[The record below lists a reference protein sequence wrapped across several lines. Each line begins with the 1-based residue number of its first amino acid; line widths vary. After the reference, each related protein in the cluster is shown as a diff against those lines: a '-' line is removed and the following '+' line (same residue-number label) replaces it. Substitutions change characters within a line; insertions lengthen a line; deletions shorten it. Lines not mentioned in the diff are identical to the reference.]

1 MASEIRNITIRN
13 IKGYGDVPVVLPVE
27 LKSNRVNLIFAPNGT
42 GKSSFAAAFN
52 LLNRARL
59 DVPMDY
65 KHQKNEFAVSEL
77 SLQLDGVQYRADRT
91 QNEIASVLDCQ
102 IINSPLYAHAV
113 HHNRGRFHTVSGY
126 EDIRTIEI
134 ENIVRSVSIGYAVT
148 PIKREFGTNGKILR
162 NLQEDFSTKDIFLA
176 LPKFQDAIDTWN
188 NSDGRKELIEEVR
201 TYVNS
206 LDGTEDEIRAQLDDA
221 TLEGLEHNNK
231 FQEVAEVLQVLYPAD
246 TRWDM
251 FDRFYQLLYL
261 WHNKK
266 EKMKSATNYH
276 AYIYRKEKID
286 EDIRLL
292 GATWKGIHTQEK
304 DGKLIVDFPHADE
317 ISNGQRDLLTF
328 VIDLIK
334 FKVNLKQSK
343 KSLLIIDEVFDY
355 LDDANLIA
363 AQYYLTSL
371 LDVSKENIFMCV
383 LSHLNPYTFR
393 SYVFS
398 DKKINVTYL
407 KESLPT
413 ATNKMMAFIS
423 FRQDLDKNVE
433 AQKQLYDDISH
444 NLLHYCPGVV
454 DYSVQMNSLKQNRQL
469 DVNYGKTNVLHTML
483 INELNK
489 YLSQSPSYDPYA
501 VALALRL
508 GVEKKVY
515 QSLPPERQ
523 QGFVDAFTTKGKFD
537 YCIESEIIIPDAY
550 YIVTAIHNESDHLR
564 FDGLQ
569 QKYIERPMVYKL
581 QNAVIRGIIAEIFGW
596 KGLPLT
602 TSVID

>member
-13 IKGYGDVPVVLPVE
+13 VKGYGDVPVVLPVE
-27 LKSNRVNLIFAPNGT
+27 LRSSRVNLIFAPNGT

-52 LLNRARL
+52 SLNRSRL
-59 DVPMDY
+59 DVPDDY
-65 KHQKNEFAVSEL
+65 KHQKNVFAVSEL
-77 SLQLDGVQYRADRT
+77 SLQLDGAQYKADRT
-91 QNEIASVLDCQ
+91 QNQIASVLDCQ
-102 IINSPLYAHAV
+102 VINSPLYAHAV
-113 HHNRGRFHTVSGY
+113 HHNRGRFHSVSGY
-126 EDIRTIEI
+126 EDIRTIEM
-134 ENIVRSVSIGYAVT
+134 ENIVRSVSVGYTFT
-148 PIKREFGTNGKILR
+148 PIKRAFGTNGKILR
-162 NLQEDFSTKDIFLA
+162 NLQEDFSKKDIFLA
-176 LPKFQDAIDTWN
+176 LPKIQEAIDKWN
-188 NSDGRKELIEEVR
+188 NSDRRKELIEEIR

-206 LDGTEDEIRAQLDDA
+206 LEGTEDEIRAQLDEVK
-221 TLEGLEHNNK
+221 LEELEHNNK
-231 FQEVAEVLQVLYPAD
+231 FQEVTEVLRALYPAD

-251 FDRFYQLLYL
+251 FNRFYQLLYL

-266 EKMKSATNYH
+266 EKMKSAIDYH
-276 AYIYRKEKID
+276 AYVYRKEKID

-304 DGKLIVDFPHADE
+304 DGKLIVDFPRADE
-317 ISNGQRDLLTF
+317 ISNGQRDLLSF
-328 VIDLIK
+328 VVELIK
-334 FKVNLKQSK
+334 FKANLKQSK

-371 LDVSKENIFMCV
+371 LDVSRENIFMCI

-407 KESLPT
+407 KESQPT
-413 ATNKMMAFIS
+413 ATRKMMAFIS
-423 FRQDLDKNVE
+423 FRQDLDKNDVS
-433 AQKQLYDDISH
+433 QKQLYDDISH
-444 NLLHYCPGVV
+444 NLLHYCPVVV
-454 DYSVQMNSLKQNRQL
+454 DYSARMSALQQNRQL
-469 DVNYGKTNVLHTML
+469 DINYGKTNVLHTML
-483 INELNK
+483 IDELNK

-515 QSLPPERQ
+515 LSLPPERQ

-581 QNAVIRGIIAEIFGW
+581 QNAVIRGIIKEIFEWNGT
-596 KGLPLT
+596 PLT
-602 TSVID
+602 TNVID